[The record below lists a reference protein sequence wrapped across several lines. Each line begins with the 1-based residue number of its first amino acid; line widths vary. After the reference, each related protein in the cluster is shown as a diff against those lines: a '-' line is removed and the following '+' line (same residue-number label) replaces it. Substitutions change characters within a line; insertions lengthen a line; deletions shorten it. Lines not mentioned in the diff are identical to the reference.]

1 MDGSKKSTSK
11 LTWTC
16 PPKAESR
23 SRISV
28 DAAHI
33 VDGHAASYD
42 MVFLG
47 SIDGSHAE
55 LDNPRGIDHR
65 HLIAQPHQAP
75 GTMTSNNGDRHAVDV
90 AGGRGVRR
98 VEVGVGVQPDDREG
112 PLH

>member
-1 MDGSKKSTSK
+1 MFTSHVDV
-11 LTWTC
+11 
-16 PPKAESR
+16 PAQGGESIEDLFHR
-23 SRISV
+23 PTHAVLV

-33 VDGHAASYD
+33 VNGHAASYD

-65 HLIAQPHQAP
+65 HLMAQRHQVP

-90 AGGRGVRR
+90 A
-98 VEVGVGVQPDDREG
+98 
-112 PLH
+112 